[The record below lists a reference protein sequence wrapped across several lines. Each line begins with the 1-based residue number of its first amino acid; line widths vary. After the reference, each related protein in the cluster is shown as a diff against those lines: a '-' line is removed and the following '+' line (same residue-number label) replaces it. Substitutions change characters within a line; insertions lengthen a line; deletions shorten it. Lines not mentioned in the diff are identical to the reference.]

1 MIRVCSAYQDLKIC
15 LIKNHVSQIE
25 FITWNNLQEAL
36 LTLTFFNVCEKP
48 PHEEKLQEKFF
59 SKVLKKTLFFFA
71 ENLRQRPQKLEYE
84 CNIFF
89 KILSLLHIQSTVPQL
104 SIFTSTFKCTLAC
117 VYGRWFSLCKTIPQY
132 SLHPPLSTSQRST
145 TTQVLCCLQNCLK
158 LNTWW
163 IY

>member
-59 SKVLKKTLFFFA
+59 SKVLKKTLFF
-71 ENLRQRPQKLEYE
+71 LQK
-84 CNIFF
+84 IWD
-89 KILSLLHIQSTVPQL
+89 K
-104 SIFTSTFKCTLAC
+104 
-117 VYGRWFSLCKTIPQY
+117 G
-132 SLHPPLSTSQRST
+132 
-145 TTQVLCCLQNCLK
+145 LK
-158 LNTWW
+158 S
-163 IY
+163 